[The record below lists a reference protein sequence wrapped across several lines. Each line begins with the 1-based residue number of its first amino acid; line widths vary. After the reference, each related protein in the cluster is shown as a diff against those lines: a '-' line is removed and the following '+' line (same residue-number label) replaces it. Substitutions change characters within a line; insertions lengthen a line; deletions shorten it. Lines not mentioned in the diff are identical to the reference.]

1 MDELSPARL
10 WLMRIVF
17 TALALLI
24 VFFHLLPIDT
34 QPVSLFAPE
43 LSPPLATI
51 DPAEARL
58 RALLD
63 QGTRRILVGPDLL
76 IAFAFAWSLRRPEY
90 VPTLMLAVIFLLS
103 DLLLQRPPGLWA
115 LLALLACEN
124 LKGRSR
130 SLRDA
135 TFGAEWIAVAVLLTG
150 ILLVNRFVLSILLI
164 QPPQLR
170 LSLLELGIT
179 ILIYPA
185 VVFVTRSVMGVR
197 RAAPGELD
205 SLGGRA

>member
-10 WLMRIVF
+10 LLMRSAF
-17 TALALLI
+17 ATLALLI
-24 VFFHLLPIDT
+24 LFFHLLPIDT
-34 QPVSLFAPE
+34 QPVGLFTPD
-43 LSPPLATI
+43 LLPPLETI

-63 QGTRRILVGPDLL
+63 QGTDRMLVGPDLL

-90 VPTLMLAVIFLLS
+90 VPSLALAVLFLLT

-135 TFGAEWIAVAVLLTG
+135 TFGAEWIAVSVLLVG
-150 ILLVNRFVLSILLI
+150 ILIANQFVLSVLLVP
-164 QPPQLR
+164 PPQLR
-170 LSLLELGIT
+170 LSLLELGVT
-179 ILIYPA
+179 IVVYPA

-197 RAAPGELD
+197 RARPGELD
-205 SLGGRA
+205 SLGRRS

>member
-10 WLMRIVF
+10 FLMRSLFVAI
-17 TALALLI
+17 TLLI
-24 VFFHLLPIDT
+24 IFFHLLPIDT
-34 QPVSLFAPE
+34 QPVTLFAPE
-43 LSPPLATI
+43 LLPPLASI

-63 QGTRRILVGPDLL
+63 QGTRRMLIGPDLL

-90 VPTLMLAVIFLLS
+90 VPTLLLAVIFLLS

-130 SLRDA
+130 TLRDS
-135 TFGAEWIAVAVLLTG
+135 TFGAEWIAVSLLLTG
-150 ILLVNRFVLSILLI
+150 ILIANRVVLSVLMVT
-164 QPPQLR
+164 PPHLR

-179 ILIYPA
+179 ILVYPV

-205 SLGGRA
+205 TLGRRT

>member
-10 WLMRIVF
+10 WLMRGLF
-17 TALALLI
+17 TILALLI

-34 QPVSLFAPE
+34 QPVGLFAPE
-43 LSPPLATI
+43 LSPPLASI

-58 RALLD
+58 RALLE
-63 QGTRRILVGPDLL
+63 QGTQRTFVGPDLL

-90 VPTLMLAVIFLLS
+90 IPTLLLAVIFLLA

-124 LKGRSR
+124 LKGRGR
-130 SLRDA
+130 TLRDA
-135 TFGAEWIAVAVLLTG
+135 TFGAEWVAVAVLLTG
-150 ILLVNRFVLSILLI
+150 ILLANRVVLSILLI
-164 QPPQLR
+164 QPPELR
-170 LSLLELGIT
+170 LSLLELGVT
-179 ILIYPA
+179 ILIYP
-185 VVFVTRSVMGVR
+185 VVVLITRSIMGVR

>member
-10 WLMRIVF
+10 WLMRSAFV
-17 TALALLI
+17 ALALVIL
-24 VFFHLLPIDT
+24 FFNLLPIDT
-34 QPVSLFAPE
+34 QPVTLFTPD
-43 LSPPLATI
+43 LFPPLADI

-58 RALLD
+58 RDLLD
-63 QGTRRILVGPDLL
+63 QGSNRFLIGPDLL

-90 VPTLMLAVIFLLS
+90 VPSLLLALLFLLA

-115 LLALLACEN
+115 VLALLACEN

-135 TFGAEWIAVAVLLTG
+135 TFGAEWIAVAVLLTV
-150 ILLVNRFVLSILLI
+150 ILITNRIVLSVILVV
-164 QPPQLR
+164 PPQLR
-170 LSLLELGIT
+170 LSLLELGMT
-179 ILIYPA
+179 ILVYPA
-185 VVFVTRSVMGVR
+185 VVFVTRSLMGVR

-205 SLGGRA
+205 ALGGRA

>member
-10 WLMRIVF
+10 FLMRSAF
-17 TALALLI
+17 LMLALLI
-24 VFFHLLPIDT
+24 VFFHLLPFDT

-43 LSPPLATI
+43 LSPPLASI

-63 QGTRRILVGPDLL
+63 QGTQRILVGPDLL

-90 VPTLMLAVIFLLS
+90 VPAVLLAGIFLLS

-124 LKGRSR
+124 LKGRGR
-130 SLRDA
+130 TLRDA
-135 TFGAEWIAVAVLLTG
+135 TFGAEWVAVAILLTG
-150 ILLVNRFVLSILLI
+150 ILLTNRIVLSVLLVA
-164 QPPQLR
+164 PPQLR
-170 LSLLELGIT
+170 LSLLELGVT
-179 ILIYPA
+179 VLIYPI
-185 VVFVTRSVMGVR
+185 VVLVTGTLMGVR

-205 SLGGRA
+205 VLGGRA

>member
-10 WLMRIVF
+10 WLMRAAFVL
-17 TALALLI
+17 LALVI
-24 VFFHLLPIDT
+24 VFFHLLPIHT
-34 QPVSLFAPE
+34 QPVTLFAPE

-63 QGTRRILVGPDLL
+63 QGSDRIWVAPDLL
-76 IAFAFAWSLRRPEY
+76 IAFALAWSVRRPEY
-90 VPTLMLAVIFLLS
+90 VPTLLLAALFLLS

-135 TFGAEWIAVAVLLTG
+135 TFGAEWIAAAVLLVG
-150 ILLVNRFVLSILLI
+150 ILLCNRIVLSILLV
-164 QPPQLR
+164 PPPPLR
-170 LSLLELGIT
+170 LSLLELGTT
-179 ILIYPA
+179 ILIYPVA
-185 VVFVTRSVMGVR
+185 VFVTRSLMGVR
-197 RAAPGELD
+197 RAAPGEFD
-205 SLGGRA
+205 TIRGRA

>member
-10 WLMRIVF
+10 WLMRSAFV
-17 TALALLI
+17 ALALVIL
-24 VFFHLLPIDT
+24 FFNLLPIDT
-34 QPVSLFAPE
+34 QPVTLFTPD
-43 LSPPLATI
+43 LFPPLADI

-58 RALLD
+58 RDLLD
-63 QGTRRILVGPDLL
+63 QGSNRFLIGPDLL

-90 VPTLMLAVIFLLS
+90 VPSLLLALLFLLA

-115 LLALLACEN
+115 VLALLACEN

-135 TFGAEWIAVAVLLTG
+135 TFGAEWIAVAVLLTV
-150 ILLVNRFVLSILLI
+150 ILITNRIVLSVVLVA
-164 QPPQLR
+164 PPQLR
-170 LSLLELGIT
+170 LSLLELGMT
-179 ILIYPA
+179 ILVYPA
-185 VVFVTRSVMGVR
+185 VVFVTHSLMGVR

-205 SLGGRA
+205 ALGGRA

>member
-10 WLMRIVF
+10 WLMRSAFV
-17 TALALLI
+17 ALALVIL
-24 VFFHLLPIDT
+24 FFNLLPIDT
-34 QPVSLFAPE
+34 QPVTLFTPD
-43 LSPPLATI
+43 LFPPLADI

-58 RALLD
+58 RDLLD
-63 QGTRRILVGPDLL
+63 QGSNRFLIGPDLL

-90 VPTLMLAVIFLLS
+90 VPSLLLALLFLLA

-115 LLALLACEN
+115 VLALLACEN

-135 TFGAEWIAVAVLLTG
+135 TFGAEWIAVAVLLTV
-150 ILLVNRFVLSILLI
+150 ILITNRIVLSVILVA
-164 QPPQLR
+164 PPQLR
-170 LSLLELGIT
+170 LSLLELGMT
-179 ILIYPA
+179 ILVYPA
-185 VVFVTRSVMGVR
+185 VVFVTRSLMGVR

-205 SLGGRA
+205 ALGGRA

>member
-10 WLMRIVF
+10 WLMRSAFI
-17 TALALLI
+17 ALTLLI
-24 VFFHLLPIDT
+24 LFFHLLPIDT
-34 QPVSLFAPE
+34 QPVSLFTPE
-43 LSPPLATI
+43 LFPPLAVI

-58 RALLD
+58 RDLLD
-63 QGTRRILVGPDLL
+63 QGSNRFLIGPDLL

-90 VPTLMLAVIFLLS
+90 VPSLLLALVFLLA

-135 TFGAEWIAVAVLLTG
+135 TFGAEWVSVAVLLTG
-150 ILLVNRFVLSILLI
+150 ILIANRIVLSLLLV
-164 QPPQLR
+164 PAPQLR

-179 ILIYPA
+179 ILVYPA
-185 VVFVTRSVMGVR
+185 VVFVTRSLMGVR

-205 SLGGRA
+205 ALGGRA

>member
-10 WLMRIVF
+10 WLMRSAFV
-17 TALALLI
+17 ALALVIL
-24 VFFHLLPIDT
+24 FFNLLPIDT
-34 QPVSLFAPE
+34 QPVTLFTPD
-43 LSPPLATI
+43 LFPPLADI

-58 RALLD
+58 RDLLD
-63 QGTRRILVGPDLL
+63 QGSNRFLIGPDLL

-90 VPTLMLAVIFLLS
+90 VPSLFLALLFLLA

-115 LLALLACEN
+115 VLALLACEN

-135 TFGAEWIAVAVLLTG
+135 TFGAEWIAVAVLLTV
-150 ILLVNRFVLSILLI
+150 ILITNRIVLSVVLVA
-164 QPPQLR
+164 PPQLR
-170 LSLLELGIT
+170 LSLLELGMT
-179 ILIYPA
+179 ILVYPA
-185 VVFVTRSVMGVR
+185 VVFVTRSLMGVR

-205 SLGGRA
+205 ALGGRA

>member
-10 WLMRIVF
+10 WIMRAAFVL
-17 TALALLI
+17 LALVI

-34 QPVSLFAPE
+34 QPVTLFAPE

-58 RALLD
+58 RTLLH
-63 QGTRRILVGPDLL
+63 QGSNRLWVSPDLL
-76 IAFAFAWSLRRPEY
+76 IAFALAWSVRRPEY
-90 VPTLMLAVIFLLS
+90 VPAFLLAAVFLLS

-135 TFGAEWIAVAVLLTG
+135 TFGAEWVAVAVLLIG
-150 ILLVNRFVLSILLI
+150 VLLFNWIVLSVLLI
-164 QPPQLR
+164 PPPQLR
-170 LSLLELGIT
+170 LSLLELGTT
-179 ILIYPA
+179 ILTYPIA
-185 VVFVTRSVMGVR
+185 VLVTRSLMGVR
-197 RAAPGELD
+197 RAAPGEFD
-205 SLGGRA
+205 TIRGRA

>member
-10 WLMRIVF
+10 FLMRSAF
-17 TALALLI
+17 LMLALLI
-24 VFFHLLPIDT
+24 VFFHLLPFDT

-43 LSPPLATI
+43 LSPPLASI

-63 QGTRRILVGPDLL
+63 QGTQRILIGPDLL

-90 VPTLMLAVIFLLS
+90 VPALLLAGIFLLS

-124 LKGRSR
+124 LKGRGR

-150 ILLVNRFVLSILLI
+150 ILLVNRIVLSVLLVP
-164 QPPQLR
+164 PPQLK
-170 LSLLELGIT
+170 LSLLELGVT
-179 ILIYPA
+179 VLIYPI
-185 VVFVTRSVMGVR
+185 VVLVTSTLMGVR

-205 SLGGRA
+205 ALGGRA

>member
-10 WLMRIVF
+10 WTMRSAFLV
-17 TALALLI
+17 LNLLI
-24 VFFHLLPIDT
+24 LFFHLLPIDT
-34 QPVSLFAPE
+34 QPVTLFAPE
-43 LSPPLATI
+43 LLPPLETI

-63 QGTRRILVGPDLL
+63 QGKDRMLIGPDLL

-90 VPTLMLAVIFLLS
+90 VPALGLALLFLLA

-130 SLRDA
+130 SLRDS
-135 TFGAEWIAVAVLLTG
+135 TFGAEWIAVSLLLVG
-150 ILLVNRFVLSILLI
+150 ILIANRFVLSVVLVP
-164 QPPQLR
+164 PPQLR
-170 LSLLELGIT
+170 LTLLELGMT
-179 ILIYPA
+179 ILVYPA

-205 SLGGRA
+205 SFGGRS

>member
-10 WLMRIVF
+10 WIMRLAFVL
-17 TALALLI
+17 LALVI

-34 QPVSLFAPE
+34 QPVTLFAPE
-43 LSPPLATI
+43 LSPPLETI

-63 QGTRRILVGPDLL
+63 QGSNRVWVGPNLL

-90 VPTLMLAVIFLLS
+90 VPPLLLAALFLLS

-124 LKGRSR
+124 LKSRNR

-135 TFGAEWIAVAVLLTG
+135 TFGAEWVAVSLLLIG
-150 ILLVNRFVLSILLI
+150 ILLLNQLVLSLLLV
-164 QPPQLR
+164 PPPHLR
-170 LSLLELGIT
+170 LSLLELGAT
-179 ILIYPA
+179 IIIYPA
-185 VVFVTRSVMGVR
+185 AVFVTRSVMGVR
-197 RAAPGELD
+197 RGAPGELD
-205 SLGGRA
+205 TIGRRI

>member
-1 MDELSPARL
+1 MRGIFVILS
-10 WLMRIVF
+10 
-17 TALALLI
+17 LLI
-24 VFFHLLPIDT
+24 LFFHLLPLHT
-34 QPVSLFAPE
+34 QPVSLFSPE
-43 LSPPLATI
+43 LFPPLTSI

-63 QGTRRILVGPDLL
+63 HGSNRVWVGPDLL

-90 VPTLMLAVIFLLS
+90 VPILMLAALFLLS

-124 LKGRSR
+124 LRGRSR
-130 SLRDA
+130 SLRDS
-135 TFGAEWIAVAVLLTG
+135 TFGAEWIAISLLLVG
-150 ILLVNRFVLSILLI
+150 ILLVNRIVLSVLMVA
-164 QPPQLR
+164 PPQLG
-170 LSLLELGIT
+170 LSLIELGMT
-179 ILIYPA
+179 ILVYPV
-185 VVFVTRSVMGVR
+185 VVFVTRTVMGVR

>member
-1 MDELSPARL
+1 MDELSPARV
-10 WLMRIVF
+10 WLMRAAF
-17 TALALLI
+17 LAI
-24 VFFHLLPIDT
+24 AVMNVFFHLLPIDT
-34 QPVSLFAPE
+34 QPVNLFAPD
-43 LSPPLATI
+43 LFPPLADI

-63 QGTRRILVGPDLL
+63 QGTQRLLVGPDLL
-76 IAFAFAWSLRRPEY
+76 IAFAFAWAVRRPEY
-90 VPTLMLAVIFLLS
+90 VPSVMLAVIFLLC

-115 LLALLACEN
+115 LLALLACEH
-124 LKGRSR
+124 LKGRGR

-135 TFGAEWIAVAVLLTG
+135 TFGAEWIAVAGLLVG
-150 ILLVNRFVLSILLI
+150 ILIANRIVLSLLLI

>member
-10 WLMRIVF
+10 WLMRAAFVF
-17 TALALLI
+17 LAMLI

-43 LSPPLATI
+43 LSPPLSSI

-63 QGTRRILVGPDLL
+63 QGTKRTLIGPDLL

-90 VPTLMLAVIFLLS
+90 VPTLMLATLFLLS

-124 LKGRSR
+124 LKGRGR
-130 SLRDA
+130 TLRDA
-135 TFGAEWIAVAVLLTG
+135 TFGAEWVAVAVALTI
-150 ILLVNRFVLSILLI
+150 ILLANRIVLSVLLI

-179 ILIYPA
+179 VLVYPA
-185 VVFVTRSVMGVR
+185 VVLITRLVMGVR

>member
-1 MDELSPARL
+1 MDELSPLRL
-10 WLMRIVF
+10 FIMRSAFV
-17 TALALLI
+17 ALTVVI

-34 QPVSLFAPE
+34 QPVTLFAPQ
-43 LSPPLATI
+43 LFPPLVEI

-58 RALLD
+58 RDLLD
-63 QGTRRILVGPDLL
+63 LGTSRHLVGPDLL
-76 IAFAFAWSLRRPEY
+76 IAFGFAWSLRRPEY
-90 VPTLMLAVIFLLS
+90 VPTLLLAVLFLMA
-103 DLLLQRPPGLWA
+103 DLMLQRPPGLWA

-130 SLRDA
+130 ILRDS
-135 TFGAEWIAVAVLLTG
+135 TFGAEWVAVAILLTG
-150 ILLVNRFVLSILLI
+150 ILLANRFVLFIMMV
-164 QPPQLR
+164 PTPQLR

-179 ILIYPA
+179 VLIYPV

>member
-1 MDELSPARL
+1 MRGIFVILS
-10 WLMRIVF
+10 
-17 TALALLI
+17 LLI
-24 VFFHLLPIDT
+24 LFFHLLPLHT
-34 QPVSLFAPE
+34 QPVSLFSPE
-43 LSPPLATI
+43 LFPPLTSI

-63 QGTRRILVGPDLL
+63 HGSNRVWVGPDLL

-90 VPTLMLAVIFLLS
+90 VPILMLAALFLLS

-124 LKGRSR
+124 LRGRSR
-130 SLRDA
+130 SLRDS
-135 TFGAEWIAVAVLLTG
+135 TFGAEWIAISLLLVG
-150 ILLVNRFVLSILLI
+150 ILLVNRIVLSVLLVA
-164 QPPQLR
+164 PPQLG
-170 LSLLELGIT
+170 LSLIELGMT
-179 ILIYPA
+179 ILVYPV
-185 VVFVTRSVMGVR
+185 VVFVTRTVMGVR

>member
-1 MDELSPARL
+1 MDELSPARI
-10 WLMRIVF
+10 WLMRGIFVI
-17 TALALLI
+17 LSLLI
-24 VFFHLLPIDT
+24 LFFHLLPLHT
-34 QPVSLFAPE
+34 QPVSLFSPE
-43 LSPPLATI
+43 LFPPLTSI

-63 QGTRRILVGPDLL
+63 HGSNRVWVGPDLL

-90 VPTLMLAVIFLLS
+90 VPILMLAALFLLS

-124 LKGRSR
+124 LRGRSR
-130 SLRDA
+130 SLRDS
-135 TFGAEWIAVAVLLTG
+135 TFGAEWIAISLLLVG
-150 ILLVNRFVLSILLI
+150 ILLVNRIVLSVLLVA
-164 QPPQLR
+164 PPQLG
-170 LSLLELGIT
+170 LSLIELGMT
-179 ILIYPA
+179 ILVYPV
-185 VVFVTRSVMGVR
+185 VVFVTRTVMGVR